1 MRTKIYNESSQ
12 TLLNLVMNLKEGKLS
27 NPIIVSEPIKHKR
40 VIGRKSWEKNTNFGK
55 NKITKF

>member
-27 NPIIVSEPIKHKR
+27 NP
-40 VIGRKSWEKNTNFGK
+40 N
-55 NKITKF
+55 

>member
-27 NPIIVSEPIKHKR
+27 NPIIVSEPIKHK
-40 VIGRKSWEKNTNFGK
+40 G
-55 NKITKF
+55 